1 MNQAVRHGV
10 RTLCVLV
17 AMFAASVA
25 HSATIVVPAGG
36 DLQAALNAA
45 QSGDVIALEAGAT
58 YVGNF
63 VLPDKG
69 DITLPIVIRSSAS
82 DASLPAPGIRMT
94 PAYAALLPKIKSPNG
109 FAALSTAPAANHW
122 TLQFLEF
129 QANANGT
136 GDIIDLGAGDS
147 TQTDL
152 SQVPY
157 QLLVDRV
164 YVHGDPIMGQKRG
177 IGLNSRDT
185 AIVNSY
191 IVDCKSV
198 TQDSQAI
205 SGFNGPGNYLIENN
219 YLEAAAEDFLLGGA
233 DPPIPNLVTSN
244 VTFGRNHL
252 SKPLAWRDPI
262 VADVTNVAATAAAGA
277 GSLAAGTYS
286 YKVVARMP
294 AGLTTAV
301 SAPSAE
307 ASATLDA
314 AGGISISWTPVA
326 GAIDYRVYGRLAGS
340 ENMFWTATDPV
351 FTDTGAAGT
360 NGTPPRAT
368 KWSVKNLFELKNA
381 QDVLVEGNVMENLW
395 VADQSGYPILF
406 TPRNQ
411 NGKAP
416 WAVVQRVTFQHNLVR
431 HAAGG
436 INILGSD
443 NINPSLLT
451 NHITR

>member
-1 MNQAVRHGV
+1 
-10 RTLCVLV
+10 
-17 AMFAASVA
+17 
-25 HSATIVVPAGG
+25 
-36 DLQAALNAA
+36 
-45 QSGDVIALEAGAT
+45 
-58 YVGNF
+58 
-63 VLPDKG
+63 
-69 DITLPIVIRSSAS
+69 
-82 DASLPAPGIRMT
+82 
-94 PAYAALLPKIKSPNG
+94 
-109 FAALSTAPAANHW
+109 
-122 TLQFLEF
+122 
-129 QANANGT
+129 
-136 GDIIDLGAGDS
+136 
-147 TQTDL
+147 
-152 SQVPY
+152 
-157 QLLVDRV
+157 
-164 YVHGDPIMGQKRG
+164 
-177 IGLNSRDT
+177 
-185 AIVNSY
+185 
-191 IVDCKSV
+191 
-198 TQDSQAI
+198 
-205 SGFNGPGNYLIENN
+205 
-219 YLEAAAEDFLLGGA
+219 
-233 DPPIPNLVTSN
+233 
-244 VTFGRNHL
+244 
-252 SKPLAWRDPI
+252 
-262 VADVTNVAATAAAGA
+262 
-277 GSLAAGTYS
+277 
-286 YKVVARMP
+286 
-294 AGLTTAV
+294 V

-451 NHITR
+451 NHITIRDN